1 MPSAAAKIEKQSSLE
16 GQDSLKSIITIFEK
30 KTRNLEKR
38 KGKLDNLKKELEQ
51 GKELNEDQKAA
62 VGKYDQVLETLELT
76 RELQKSVTTVMQD
89 HLKQSKR
96 LARKEQ
102 LERQQREL
110 QRMREL
116 LEVQDV
122 LATLGAP
129 EARQSFLEGSGG
141 AVALSEEALD
151 RLDQLYRLV
160 CPDREEAGGQFG
172 QQVSAAADHVMAL
185 LDARPKAVLDTTY
198 KALREMLQEIQGC
211 AYFAGSAGADESSA
225 GPGKEAAE
233 AEEEE
238 EEEEE
243 DRQHRTAEAGE
254 AEKVHQPDQDAYPS
268 EAGVPPAA
276 EAVQVAAEEAS
287 LPPNQPELPPV
298 PVLPPG
304 GAHLDFLQES
314 QIDLESPHMDPA
326 VVAAHPMAAPPA
338 GFVLPVADYDLAR
351 PIPTQ
356 TFTNQSFSGP
366 PQAPVA
372 AVAEPCV
379 QRDFAGNQ
387 LGSEGPR
394 RGGRRG
400 GGGPPRMPR
409 SNGYT
414 NGKGGQWQSNG
425 GSPGHDRPEGNR
437 PRPAGPP
444 RAAGRGPGRGGMNQA
459 GRAPRGSGIASYAK

>member
-1 MPSAAAKIEKQSSLE
+1 
-16 GQDSLKSIITIFEK
+16 
-30 KTRNLEKR
+30 
-38 KGKLDNLKKELEQ
+38 
-51 GKELNEDQKAA
+51 
-62 VGKYDQVLETLELT
+62 
-76 RELQKSVTTVMQD
+76 
-89 HLKQSKR
+89 
-96 LARKEQ
+96 
-102 LERQQREL
+102 
-110 QRMREL
+110 
-116 LEVQDV
+116 
-122 LATLGAP
+122 
-129 EARQSFLEGSGG
+129 
-141 AVALSEEALD
+141 
-151 RLDQLYRLV
+151 
-160 CPDREEAGGQFG
+160 
-172 QQVSAAADHVMAL
+172 MAL

-211 AYFAGSAGADESSA
+211 AYFAGSTGADESSA
-225 GPGKEAAE
+225 GPNKEAAE

-243 DRQHRTAEAGE
+243 DRQHGTAEAGE

-276 EAVQVAAEEAS
+276 EVVQVAAEEAP

-372 AVAEPCV
+372 AAAEPCV

-414 NGKGGQWQSNG
+414 NGKVALIMTWLSSCCHFGVFGDILM
-425 GSPGHDRPEGNR
+425 GS
-437 PRPAGPP
+437 GPSTCL
-444 RAAGRGPGRGGMNQA
+444 RQNVSFQLVDAGRGPGRGGMNQT

>member
-38 KGKLDNLKKELEQ
+38 KGKLDHLKKELEQ

-116 LEVQDV
+116 LELQDV

-129 EARQSFLEGSGG
+129 EARQCFLEGSGG
-141 AVALSEEALD
+141 AVPLSEESLD
-151 RLDQLYRLV
+151 RLDQLYRLL
-160 CPDREEAGGQFG
+160 CPDREEAKEEFA

-198 KALREMLQEIQGC
+198 KALREMLQEIEQC
-211 AYFAGSAGADESSA
+211 PYFSGSTKVNESPAS
-225 GPGKEAAE
+225 PGKQTGE

-238 EEEEE
+238 EDEEE
-243 DRQHRTAEAGE
+243 DQQQAQQQQQQQQHRAAELGDG
-254 AEKVHQPDQDAYPS
+254 EKVHQPEQEVYPA
-268 EAGVPPAA
+268 EACVPPTA
-276 EAVQVAAEEAS
+276 EVAQVATEEVS
-287 LPPNQPELPPV
+287 LPPSQPELSPV
-298 PVLPPG
+298 PVLPPT

-356 TFTNQSFSGP
+356 TFINQSFSGP
-366 PQAPVA
+366 PQPPVVA
-372 AVAEPCV
+372 VVAEPCV
-379 QRDFAGNQ
+379 QQRDFAPNQ

-400 GGGPPRMPR
+400 GGGPPRTPR

-414 NGKGGQWQSNG
+414 NGKGGAQWQSNG

-444 RAAGRGPGRGGMNQA
+444 RAAGECVWA
-459 GRAPRGSGIASYAK
+459 

>member
-16 GQDSLKSIITIFEK
+16 GQDSLKSIVTIFEK

-110 QRMREL
+110 ERMREL

-129 EARQSFLEGSGG
+129 EARQSFREGSGG
-141 AVALSEEALD
+141 AVVLSEESLD
-151 RLDQLYRLV
+151 RLDRLYRLL
-160 CPDREEAGGQFG
+160 CPDREEAKEDFA
-172 QQVSAAADHVMAL
+172 QQVSASADHIMAL

-198 KALREMLQEIQGC
+198 KALREMLREIQGC
-211 AYFAGSAGADESSA
+211 PYFSGSAGAKESPASPTKQA
-225 GPGKEAAE
+225 V
-233 AEEEE
+233 
-238 EEEEE
+238 EEE
-243 DRQHRTAEAGE
+243 DEDEEEDQLGAVELGDGDQ
-254 AEKVHQPDQDAYPS
+254 VLVQQPDQEVYGS
-268 EAGVPPAA
+268 EVPPAD
-276 EAVQVAAEEAS
+276 EAVQATTEEVS
-287 LPPNQPELPPV
+287 PLPPSQPELPPV
-298 PVLPPG
+298 PVLPPT

-338 GFVLPVADYDLAR
+338 GFVLPVADFDLAR

-366 PQAPVA
+366 PPV
-372 AVAEPCV
+372 EPCV
-379 QRDFAGNQ
+379 QRESGQ
-387 LGSEGPR
+387 LEGPR
-394 RGGRRG
+394 KGSRR
-400 GGGPPRMPR
+400 GGPPRVPR

-414 NGKGGQWQSNG
+414 NGKGAQWQSNG

-437 PRPAGPP
+437 SRPAGPP
-444 RAAGRGPGRGGMNQA
+444 RGAGRGPGRGGMNQM
-459 GRAPRGSGIASYAK
+459 GRVPRGGGISQYAK